1 MWALLRF
8 GLSTTVANERLVEQ
22 IEAVVGEFL
31 ELVKVVTWRA
41 RLSFLQT
48 QEGAIAPLVVLA
60 LVVFAVLTGDT
71 WLVGEVL
78 LILPFHLLA
87 WSTITPG
94 ADPSELRETLEITSD
109 ETLPCERYISFRL
122 PRAEQLRAIAKVQL
136 LVFSCIVALEP
147 SAQIFPFLS
156 NVHFCVAE
164 CSRVPSLF
172 A

>member
-1 MWALLRF
+1 F

-71 WLVGEVL
+71 WLVGEASVEHL
-78 LILPFHLLA
+78 DDLKTNPFA
-87 WSTITPG
+87 S
-94 ADPSELRETLEITSD
+94 
-109 ETLPCERYISFRL
+109 
-122 PRAEQLRAIAKVQL
+122 
-136 LVFSCIVALEP
+136 
-147 SAQIFPFLS
+147 
-156 NVHFCVAE
+156 AE
-164 CSRVPSLF
+164 CS
-172 A
+172 